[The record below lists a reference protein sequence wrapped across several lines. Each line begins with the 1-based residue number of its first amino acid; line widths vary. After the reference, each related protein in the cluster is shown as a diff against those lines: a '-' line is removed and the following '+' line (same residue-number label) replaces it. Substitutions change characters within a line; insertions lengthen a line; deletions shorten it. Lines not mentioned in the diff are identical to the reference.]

1 MGRATRRALGALGP
15 WLATAAAAAG
25 GAAPARRARAQAAG
39 AEAWPTRPIRIV
51 VPYAPG
57 GSSDVL
63 ARLVAPRLQ
72 ATLGQPV
79 VIDNRP
85 GAGSLIGAEHVARSA
100 PDGYTLLLADTPHAI
115 LPAVMERLPFDA
127 LADFAPV
134 SLLGVAPMLLFA
146 HPALPARDAAE
157 FVALAR
163 AAPDCV
169 AVASA
174 GNGTSSHLTLERF
187 RRLAGVRLIH
197 VPYRGAGPALADL
210 AAGQVQAAF
219 GTVASA
225 APLLQNGAAR
235 VLGVAAES
243 RLPELPQ
250 APTLRESGVDL
261 VVTSWFGVLAP
272 SALPAGVLARLAPA
286 VAEAAGAPG
295 LAPRFAQLNVTPRAD
310 GPTAFAALLREEV
323 ARWGEVARAAGVRV
337 Q

>member
-1 MGRATRRALGALGP
+1 
-15 WLATAAAAAG
+15 
-25 GAAPARRARAQAAG
+25 
-39 AEAWPTRPIRIV
+39 
-51 VPYAPG
+51 
-57 GSSDVL
+57 
-63 ARLVAPRLQ
+63 
-72 ATLGQPV
+72 
-79 VIDNRP
+79 
-85 GAGSLIGAEHVARSA
+85 
-100 PDGYTLLLADTPHAI
+100 
-115 LPAVMERLPFDA
+115 
-127 LADFAPV
+127 
-134 SLLGVAPMLLFA
+134 MLLFA

-163 AAPDCV
+163 AAPDRV

-286 VAEAAGAPG
+286 VAEAAGAPE